1 MMKKNLLLIFTVGLS
16 VGFRS
21 DIFAQTDYFWRDNAA
36 NGNWDGSANGG
47 HWWSGSGQNT
57 PGFGNIKF
65 NNTNESNMNNN
76 VTNLSTHAIYFLNGS
91 SARTISG
98 NGIQLYD
105 NSSIDPRI
113 KNETTH
119 DQTVNVDI
127 TGDGDA
133 ADPLLLEAHSG
144 DFVFKKINNNGSPI
158 WVNSDNGKTI
168 KFTDVISGSG
178 AFVNRNNTY
187 SKLYASN
194 AFTGNFYID
203 EGEVWVEEN
212 CSFNSST
219 SFDIGSGTRMGDVAK
234 LLITDLDGGTTL
246 SNNLVVNNGNTDTR
260 YIGGVNTSN
269 TNTFSGN
276 VTLYRYVNIESTQLN
291 GTVEFS
297 GVISG
302 AHGIDKIGVGTVI
315 FSGNNTYTG
324 LNTLKA
330 GKLIVNSGGNLGDD
344 ADVTIQSGATL
355 ELNTDVSVDDLNI
368 NSGGTLTIA
377 SGVTLTV
384 NGVLALGADINLGS
398 GNIVVNGLISSAS
411 SSGYIIADGS
421 GTLKQNVGTT
431 RAVEFP
437 IGTSSSYMPI
447 EINTNSGSA
456 DFEVR
461 LVSNSYPSAAE
472 YLDNNWVITSSSSQ
486 TVDLKFT
493 WPSSEEG
500 TSFPS
505 GNINLHKDGTT
516 LNFDVSKS
524 GNGPHYASY
533 SGVSCCS
540 QFSPGG
546 NPPVPVELTYFDVT
560 PEEKQNLLTWETAS
574 ELNNHFFEI
583 EKSITGV
590 DFISIARVFGNG
602 TTQEISNYS
611 FSDYDVGPQQI
622 SYFYRLMQVD
632 YDGTYSYS
640 PIVVANRKI
649 TTNSYITVYPN
660 PIMNEWS
667 LNLSNRFNGDLLVEI
682 VTQEG
687 IVVLHEI
694 CHFKEGVLVLEKF
707 ELPDGIFYAKVLMGE
722 EVLVTKV
729 VKN

>member
-1 MMKKNLLLIFTVGLS
+1 M
-16 VGFRS
+16 GFCS
-21 DIFAQTDYFWRDNAA
+21 NIFAQTDYFWRDNAA

-47 HWWSGSGQNT
+47 HWWSNSAQNT

-65 NNTNESNMNNN
+65 NNTHESTMNNN
-76 VTNLSTHAIYFLNGS
+76 VTNLSTQAIYFLTGS

-98 NGIQLYD
+98 NGIQLHD
-105 NSSIDPRI
+105 NSSSDPRI

-144 DFVFKKINNNGSPI
+144 DFIFKKINNNGSPI
-158 WVNSDNGKTI
+158 WVNSDNGETI

-194 AFTGNFYID
+194 VFTGNFYID

-219 SFDIGSGTRMGDVAK
+219 SFDIGSGSRMGDVAK
-234 LLITDLDGGTTL
+234 LLITDLNGGTTL
-246 SNNLVVNNGNTDTR
+246 SNNLVVNDGNTDTR

-276 VTLYRYVNIESTQLN
+276 ITLYRYVNIESTQLN

-330 GKLIVNSGGNLGDD
+330 GKLIVNSGGNLGND

-355 ELNTDVSVDDLNI
+355 ELNTDVTVDDLNI

-398 GNIVVNGLISSAS
+398 GNIVVNGIISSAS

-421 GTLKQNVGTT
+421 GTLKQNVGTS
-431 RAVEFP
+431 AVEFP
-437 IGTSSSYMPI
+437 VGTSSSYMPI
-447 EINTNSGSA
+447 EINTSSGSA

-461 LVSNSYPSAAE
+461 MVGNSYANSAS
-472 YLDNNWVITSSSSQ
+472 YLDNNWEITSSAGQ
-486 TVDLKFT
+486 TIEMKLT

-500 TSFPS
+500 TSFPT
-505 GNINLHKDGTT
+505 GNMNLHKDGTA
-516 LNFDVSKS
+516 LNHNVAKS
-524 GNGPHYASY
+524 GTGPYFASY
-533 SGVSCCS
+533 SGVTCCS

-546 NPPVPVELTYFDVT
+546 NPPVPVELTYFDVIS
-560 PEEKQNLLTWETAS
+560 EEKQNLLTWETAS

-583 EKSITGV
+583 EKSITGE
-590 DFISIARVFGNG
+590 DFISIGSVSGNG
-602 TTQEISNYS
+602 TTQTISKYS
-611 FSDYDVGPQQI
+611 FSDYDVGPHQM

-649 TTNSYITVYPN
+649 RTNTHLSANPN
-660 PIMNEWS
+660 PISNEWS
-667 LNLSNRFNGDLLVEI
+667 LNLSNGFNGDLLVEI
-682 VTQEG
+682 FTQEG
-687 IVVLHEI
+687 INIFREM
-694 CHFKEGVLVLEKF
+694 CQFEEGILILENF
-707 ELPDGIFYAKVLMGE
+707 DLPDGIFYAKVFIGE
-722 EVLVTKV
+722 KVVTTKV

>member
-1 MMKKNLLLIFTVGLS
+1 M
-16 VGFRS
+16 GFCS
-21 DIFAQTDYFWRDNAA
+21 NIFAQTDYFWRNNAA

-47 HWWSGSGQNT
+47 HWWSNSAQNT

-65 NNTNESNMNNN
+65 NNTHESTMNNN
-76 VTNLSTHAIYFLNGS
+76 VTNLSTHAIYFLTGS

-98 NGIQLYD
+98 NGIQLHD
-105 NSSIDPRI
+105 NSSSDPRI

-144 DFVFKKINNNGSPI
+144 DFIFKKINNNGSPI

-219 SFDIGSGTRMGDVAK
+219 SFDIGSGSRMGDVAK
-234 LLITDLDGGTTL
+234 LLITDLNGGTTL
-246 SNNLVVNNGNTDTR
+246 SNNLVVNDGNTDTR

-276 VTLYRYVNIESTQLN
+276 ITLYRYVNIESTQLN

-330 GKLIVNSGGNLGDD
+330 GKLIVNSGGNLGND

-355 ELNTDVSVDDLNI
+355 ELNTDVTVDDLNI

-398 GNIVVNGLISSAS
+398 GNIVVNGIISSAS

-421 GTLKQNVGTT
+421 GTLKQNVGTS
-431 RAVEFP
+431 AVEFP
-437 IGTSSSYMPI
+437 VGTSSSYMPI
-447 EINTNSGSA
+447 EINTSSGSA

-461 LVSNSYPSAAE
+461 MVGNSYANSAS
-472 YLDNNWVITSSSSQ
+472 YLDNNWEITSSAGQ
-486 TVDLKFT
+486 TIDMKLT

-500 TSFPS
+500 TSFPT
-505 GNINLHKDGTT
+505 GNMNLHKDGTA
-516 LNFDVSKS
+516 LNYNVAKS
-524 GNGPHYASY
+524 GTGPYFASY

-546 NPPVPVELTYFDVT
+546 NPPVPVELTYFDVIS
-560 PEEKQNLLTWETAS
+560 EEKQNLLTWETAS

-583 EKSITGV
+583 EKSITGE
-590 DFISIARVFGNG
+590 DFISIGSVSGNG
-602 TTQEISNYS
+602 TTQTISKYS
-611 FSDYDVGPQQI
+611 FSDYDVGPHQM

-649 TTNSYITVYPN
+649 RTNTHLSANPN
-660 PIMNEWS
+660 PISNEWS
-667 LNLSNRFNGDLLVEI
+667 LNLSNGFNGDLLVEI
-682 VTQEG
+682 FTQEG
-687 IVVLHEI
+687 INIFREM
-694 CHFKEGVLVLEKF
+694 CQFEEGILILENF
-707 ELPDGIFYAKVLMGE
+707 DLPDGIFYAKVFIGE
-722 EVLVTKV
+722 KVVTTKV

>member
-1 MMKKNLLLIFTVGLS
+1 MKKKLLLIFS
-16 VGFRS
+16 IGFS
-21 DIFAQTDYFWRDNAA
+21 IGFCSNIFAQTDYFWRDNAA

-47 HWWSGSGQNT
+47 HWWSNSAQNT

-65 NNTNESNMNNN
+65 NNTHESTMNNN
-76 VTNLSTHAIYFLNGS
+76 VTNLNTHAIYFLTGS

-98 NGIQLYD
+98 NAIQLYD
-105 NSSIDPRI
+105 NNSSDPVI
-113 KNETTH
+113 KNETSNN
-119 DQTVNVDI
+119 QTINIDI
-127 TGDGDA
+127 KGDGDA
-133 ADPLLLEAHSG
+133 TDPLLLEAHSG
-144 DFVFKKINNNGSPI
+144 DFIFKKINNNGSPI

-187 SKLYASN
+187 SKFSASN
-194 AFTGNFYID
+194 TFTGNFYIN

-212 CSFNSST
+212 CTFNNSITFDLGSS
-219 SFDIGSGTRMGDVAK
+219 SRMGDVAK
-234 LLITDLDGGTTL
+234 LLITDLNGGTTL
-246 SNNLVVNNGNTDTR
+246 SNNIVVNDGNTDTR
-260 YIGGVNTSN
+260 YLGGINTSN

-276 VTLYRYVNIESTQLN
+276 ISLNRYVNIESTQLN

-302 AHGIDKIGVGTVI
+302 SHGIDKIGVGTVI

-355 ELNTDVSVDDLNI
+355 ELNTNVTVDDLNI
-368 NSGGTLTIA
+368 NSGGTLTLA

-421 GTLKQNVGTT
+421 GTLKQNVGTS
-431 RAVEFP
+431 AVEFP
-437 IGTSSSYMPI
+437 VGTSSSYMPI
-447 EINTNSGSA
+447 EINTSSGSA

-461 LVSNSYPSAAE
+461 MIGNSYANSAS
-472 YLDNNWVITSSSSQ
+472 YLDNNWLITSSASQ
-486 TVDLKFT
+486 TIDMKFT

-500 TSFPS
+500 TSFPT
-505 GNINLHKDGTT
+505 GNMNLHKDGTA
-516 LNFDVSKS
+516 LNYNVAKS
-524 GNGPHYASY
+524 GTGPYFASY

-560 PEEKQNLLTWETAS
+560 PKEKQNLLTWETAS
-574 ELNNHFFEI
+574 ELNNHFFEVQR
-583 EKSITGV
+583 SINGS
-590 DFISIARVFGNG
+590 DFTSIDVVYGNG

-611 FSDYDVGPQQI
+611 FSDYDIGPYQM

-649 TTNSYITVYPN
+649 RTNTHLSANPN
-660 PIMNEWS
+660 PISNEWS
-667 LNLSNRFNGDLLVEI
+667 LNLSNGFNGDLFVEI
-682 VTQEG
+682 FTQEG
-687 IVVLHEI
+687 INIFHEK
-694 CHFKEGVLVLEKF
+694 CQFEEGILILENF
-707 ELPDGIFYAKVLMGE
+707 DLPDGMFYAKVFIGE
-722 EVLVTKV
+722 QVVVTKV
-729 VKN
+729 VKK

>member
-1 MMKKNLLLIFTVGLS
+1 MKKKLLLIFS
-16 VGFRS
+16 IGFS
-21 DIFAQTDYFWRDNAA
+21 MGFCSNIFAQTDYFWRNNAA

-47 HWWSGSGQNT
+47 HWWSNSAQNT

-65 NNTNESNMNNN
+65 NNTHESTMNNN
-76 VTNLSTHAIYFLNGS
+76 VTNLSTHAIYFLTGS

-98 NGIQLYD
+98 NGIQLHD
-105 NSSIDPRI
+105 NSSSDPRI

-144 DFVFKKINNNGSPI
+144 DFIFKKINNNGSPI

-219 SFDIGSGTRMGDVAK
+219 SFDIGSGSRMGDVAK
-234 LLITDLDGGTTL
+234 LLITDLNGGTTL
-246 SNNLVVNNGNTDTR
+246 SNNLVVNDGNTDTR

-276 VTLYRYVNIESTQLN
+276 ITLYRYVNIESTQLN

-330 GKLIVNSGGNLGDD
+330 GKLIVNSGGNLGND

-355 ELNTDVSVDDLNI
+355 ELNTDVTVDDLNI

-398 GNIVVNGLISSAS
+398 GNIVVNGIISSAS

-421 GTLKQNVGTT
+421 GTLKQNVGTS
-431 RAVEFP
+431 AVEFP
-437 IGTSSSYMPI
+437 VGTSSSYMPI
-447 EINTNSGSA
+447 EINTSSGSA

-461 LVSNSYPSAAE
+461 MVGNSYANSAS
-472 YLDNNWVITSSSSQ
+472 YLDNNWEITSSAGQ
-486 TVDLKFT
+486 TIDMKLT

-500 TSFPS
+500 TSFPT
-505 GNINLHKDGTT
+505 GNMNLHKDGTA
-516 LNFDVSKS
+516 LNYNVAKS
-524 GNGPHYASY
+524 GTGPYFASY

-546 NPPVPVELTYFDVT
+546 NPPVPVELTYFDVIS
-560 PEEKQNLLTWETAS
+560 EEKQNLLTWETAS

-583 EKSITGV
+583 EKSITGE
-590 DFISIARVFGNG
+590 DFISIGSVSGNG
-602 TTQEISNYS
+602 TTQTISKYS
-611 FSDYDVGPQQI
+611 FSDYDVGPHQM

-649 TTNSYITVYPN
+649 RTNTHLSANPN
-660 PIMNEWS
+660 PISNEWS
-667 LNLSNRFNGDLLVEI
+667 LNLSNGFNGDLLVEI
-682 VTQEG
+682 FTQEG
-687 IVVLHEI
+687 INIFREM
-694 CHFKEGVLVLEKF
+694 CQFEEGILILENF
-707 ELPDGIFYAKVLMGE
+707 DLPDGIFYAKVFIGE
-722 EVLVTKV
+722 KVVTTKV

>member
-1 MMKKNLLLIFTVGLS
+1 M
-16 VGFRS
+16 GFCS
-21 DIFAQTDYFWRDNAA
+21 NIFAQTDYFWRDNAA

-47 HWWSGSGQNT
+47 HWWSNSAQNT

-65 NNTNESNMNNN
+65 NNTHESTMNNN
-76 VTNLSTHAIYFLNGS
+76 VTNLSTHAIYFLTGS

-98 NGIQLYD
+98 NGIQLHD
-105 NSSIDPRI
+105 NSSSDPRI

-144 DFVFKKINNNGSPI
+144 DFIFKKINNNGSPI

-219 SFDIGSGTRMGDVAK
+219 SFDIGSGSRMGDVAK
-234 LLITDLDGGTTL
+234 LLITDLNGGTTL
-246 SNNLVVNNGNTDTR
+246 SNNLVVNDGNTDTR

-276 VTLYRYVNIESTQLN
+276 ITLYRYVNIESTQLN

-330 GKLIVNSGGNLGDD
+330 GKLIVNSGGNLGND

-355 ELNTDVSVDDLNI
+355 ELNTDVTVDDLNI

-398 GNIVVNGLISSAS
+398 GNIVVNGIISSAS

-421 GTLKQNVGTT
+421 GTLKQNVGTS
-431 RAVEFP
+431 AVEFP
-437 IGTSSSYMPI
+437 VGTSSSYMPI
-447 EINTNSGSA
+447 EINTSSGSA

-461 LVSNSYPSAAE
+461 MVGNSYANSAS
-472 YLDNNWVITSSSSQ
+472 YLDNNWAITSSAGQ
-486 TVDLKFT
+486 TIDMKLT

-500 TSFPS
+500 TSFPT
-505 GNINLHKDGTT
+505 GNMNLHKDGTA
-516 LNFDVSKS
+516 LNYNVAKS
-524 GNGPHYASY
+524 GTGPYFASY

-546 NPPVPVELTYFDVT
+546 NPPVPVELTYFDVIS
-560 PEEKQNLLTWETAS
+560 EEKQNLLTWETAS

-583 EKSITGV
+583 EKSITGE
-590 DFISIARVFGNG
+590 DFISIGSVSGNG
-602 TTQEISNYS
+602 TTQTISKYS
-611 FSDYDVGPQQI
+611 FSDYDVGPHQM

-649 TTNSYITVYPN
+649 RTNTYLSASPN
-660 PIMNEWS
+660 PISNEWC
-667 LNLSNRFNGDLLVEI
+667 LNLSNGFNGDLLVEI
-682 VTQEG
+682 FTQEG
-687 IVVLHEI
+687 INIFHEM
-694 CHFKEGVLVLEKF
+694 CQFEEGILVLENF
-707 ELPDGIFYAKVLMGE
+707 DLSDGMFYAKVFIGE
-722 EVLVTKV
+722 QVLVTKV